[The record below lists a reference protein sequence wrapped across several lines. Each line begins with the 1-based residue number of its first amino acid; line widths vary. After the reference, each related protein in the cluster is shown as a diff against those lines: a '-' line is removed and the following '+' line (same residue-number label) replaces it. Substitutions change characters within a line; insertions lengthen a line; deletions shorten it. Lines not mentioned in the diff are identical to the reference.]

1 MPANVTPMMAQY
13 LALKEQ
19 AGDCLLFYRMGDFFE
34 LFFDDAREAAQIL
47 DIALTSRG
55 EHDGE
60 KIPMC
65 GVPVHAAE
73 GYLARLI
80 KAGCRVAIAEQ
91 TETPS
96 EAKKRGGSKALVERD
111 IVRFVTAGTLTE
123 EALLEPRRANVLAA
137 VCDVRGTVGI
147 ASCDISTGRME
158 LEECAPERLAAALAR
173 LGASEVVAPE
183 SWDDAPDDAIVRP
196 ARDFAS
202 DAGEARLKAIH
213 EVATLDGFGTF
224 SRPMLAAAG
233 GLVAYL
239 DHVGRG
245 TLPLLLPPVAREG
258 DAHLA
263 MDEATR
269 ASLEVLEAQ
278 QGGRKG
284 SLIDAV
290 DRCVTGGGA
299 RQLAEDLSAPL
310 TDSLAI
316 NERLELV
323 EWLHEDALLR
333 EDLRAV
339 LRALPDIGRA
349 LGRVV
354 AGRGSPRDL
363 GQLRDGL
370 AEAHRIR
377 DFLVGKAGLP
387 VLLERLLPALGG
399 HGALVDLYARALVP
413 SPPTERGQG
422 GFIAE
427 GYDAALDTL
436 RETSGNARRA
446 IAALEAKYR
455 DQTGIAALKIKHNNV
470 LGYFIEVPA
479 KHADAL
485 MAPDSGFTHR
495 QTMAGAVR
503 FNALALHEEAGRIT
517 EAGAHALAAEEAHF
531 EELVGAAVAA
541 RQPIAETA
549 AALARIDV
557 AAGQAERAAEGG
569 WCRPDIAEEP
579 CLAIEGGRHPVVE
592 AALAA
597 AGERFIANDCF
608 LNLTVEERHQPSP
621 PPDHPRDDTDGWSG
635 GGEGRNRPQGAR
647 ERDRISGRES
657 RLWLIGGPNM
667 GGKSTFLR
675 QNALIVLLAQA
686 GGFVPAAAA
695 RIGLV
700 DRLFSRVGA
709 SDNLARGRS
718 TFMVE
723 MVETAA
729 ILSQATERSFVIL
742 DEVGRG
748 TSTYDGLALAWAV
761 VEAVHG
767 VNKCRCLFAT
777 HYHELSRLA
786 ESCEALSLHHVRARE
801 WKGDLVLLHEL
812 AEGPADRSY
821 GLAVARLAGVPPH
834 VIARAK
840 AVLERLE
847 KGRAETGGL
856 AAGLGDLPLFA
867 AAAEIEEEQC
877 DALRERLQ
885 ALDIDALSPRE
896 ALDLLYELKRE
907 AGDNS

>member
-1 MPANVTPMMAQY
+1 MMTQY
-13 LALKEQ
+13 LALKAE

-34 LFFDDAREAAQIL
+34 LFFDDAKTAAQVL

-55 EHDGE
+55 EHHGAP
-60 KIPMC
+60 IPMC

-91 TETPS
+91 VESPA
-96 EAKKRGGSKALVERD
+96 EAKLRGGGKTLVARD

-137 VCDVRGTVGI
+137 VCDLRGSIGI

-158 LEECAPERLAAALAR
+158 LEECAADRLGAALAR
-173 LGASEVVAPE
+173 LGASEVVAADG
-183 SWDDAPDDAIVRP
+183 WADAPLDATPRP

-202 DAGEARLKAIH
+202 DPGEARLKAVH
-213 EVATLDGFGTF
+213 GVATLDGFGSF
-224 SRPMLAAAG
+224 SRAMLAAAG
-233 GLVAYL
+233 GLIAYL
-239 DHVGRG
+239 DHAGRG
-245 TLPLLLPPVAREG
+245 SLPLLLPPVLRAGE
-258 DAHLA
+258 AHLA

-269 ASLEVLEAQ
+269 ASLEILSSS
-278 QGGRKG
+278 QGSRKG

-290 DRCVTGGGA
+290 DRCVTGAGA

-310 TDSLAI
+310 TDAAVI
-316 NERLELV
+316 AERLELV
-323 EWLHEDALLR
+323 GWLLDDPLLR
-333 EDLRAV
+333 EDLRSV
-339 LRALPDIGRA
+339 LRALPDVGRA

-370 AEAHRIR
+370 SEARRVR
-377 DFLVGKAGLP
+377 DHLQTRQDRPA
-387 VLLERLLPALGG
+387 LLDRLLPALGG
-399 HGALVDLYARALVP
+399 HGALVDLYVRALVP
-413 SPPTERGQG
+413 LPPTERAAG
-422 GFIAE
+422 GYIAE
-427 GYDAALDTL
+427 SYDFALDAL
-436 RETSGNARRA
+436 RQTSGHARRA

-455 DQTGIAALKIKHNNV
+455 GETGIPALKIRHNGV

-479 KHADAL
+479 KHADRLRSA
-485 MAPDSGFTHR
+485 DSGFTHR

-503 FNALALHEEAGRIT
+503 FNALALHEEASRIA
-517 EAGAHALAAEEAHF
+517 EAGGHALAAEEAHF
-531 EELVGAAVAA
+531 EELTAAALTSRLA
-541 RQPIAETA
+541 IAETA

-557 AAGQAERAAEGG
+557 SAGQAERAAEGG
-569 WCRPDIAEEP
+569 WCRPSLVEEP

-592 AALAA
+592 TALAA
-597 AGERFIANDCF
+597 KGERFVANDCR
-608 LNLTVEERHQPSP
+608 LG
-621 PPDHPRDDTDGWSG
+621 PDD
-635 GGEGRNRPQGAR
+635 
-647 ERDRISGRES
+647 
-657 RLWLIGGPNM
+657 RLWLVGGPNM

-686 GGFVPAAAA
+686 GGFVPATNAT
-695 RIGLV
+695 IGLV

-729 ILSQATERSFVIL
+729 ILAQASERSFVIL

-761 VEAVHG
+761 AEAVHG
-767 VNKCRCLFAT
+767 TNRCRCLFAT

-786 ESCEALSLHHVRARE
+786 ASCEALSLHHVRARE
-801 WKGDLVLLHEL
+801 WKGDLVLLHEVT
-812 AEGPADRSY
+812 EGPADRSY
-821 GLAVARLAGVPPH
+821 GLAVARLAGVPAP
-834 VIARAK
+834 VLTRAK
-840 AVLERLE
+840 QVLDRLER
-847 KGRAETGGL
+847 GRAETGGL

-867 AAAEIEEEQC
+867 AALEAQAAEV
-877 DALRERLQ
+877 DALRDRL
-885 ALDIDALSPRE
+885 AAIDIDALSPRE
-896 ALDLLYELKRE
+896 ALDLLYELKRQ
-907 AGDNS
+907 AGTDR

>member
-1 MPANVTPMMAQY
+1 MAGGATPMMTQY
-13 LALKEQ
+13 HALKQE

-34 LFFDDAREAAQIL
+34 LFFDDAKQAAAIL

-55 EHDGE
+55 EHDGVPV
-60 KIPMC
+60 PMC

-91 TETPS
+91 TESPA
-96 EAKKRGGSKALVERD
+96 EAKARGGSKALVARD

-137 VCDVRGTVGI
+137 VCEVRGTIGI

-158 LEECAPERLAAALAR
+158 LEECAPERLGAALAR
-173 LGASEVVAPE
+173 IGASEVVAPE
-183 SWDDAPDDAIVRP
+183 GWDGAPLDAILRP
-196 ARDFAS
+196 SRDFAS
-202 DAGEARLKAIH
+202 DGGEARLKAVH
-213 EVATLDGFGTF
+213 GVATLEGFGQF
-224 SRPMLAAAG
+224 SRAMLGAGG

-245 TLPLLLPPVAREG
+245 SLPLLLPPVVRAG

-269 ASLEVLEAQ
+269 ASLEILAAS
-278 QGGRKG
+278 QGGRVG
-284 SLIDAV
+284 SLLHAI
-290 DRCVTGGGA
+290 DRCVTGAGA
-299 RQLAEDLSAPL
+299 RLLAEDLSAPL
-310 TDSLAI
+310 TDRMAVA
-316 NERLELV
+316 ERLELV
-323 EWLHEDALLR
+323 AWLHDDALLR

-339 LRALPDIGRA
+339 LRALPDVGRA
-349 LGRVV
+349 LGRIV

-370 AEAHRIR
+370 GEARRVRDYLQARAER
-377 DFLVGKAGLP
+377 P
-387 VLLERLLPALGG
+387 VLLDALLPTLGG
-399 HGALVDLYARALVP
+399 HGALVDLFSRALVP

-427 GYDAALDTL
+427 GYDAALDEL
-436 RETSGNARRA
+436 RQASGNARRA

-455 DQTGIAALKIKHNNV
+455 EQTGIPALKIKHNNV

-479 KHADAL
+479 KHGDKL

-495 QTMAGAVR
+495 QTMASAVR
-503 FNALALHEEAGRIT
+503 FNALALHEEASRIA
-517 EAGAHALAAEEAHF
+517 EAGGHALAAEESHF
-531 EELVGAAVAA
+531 EELVGVAIAAKREIAA
-541 RQPIAETA
+541 TAE
-549 AALARIDV
+549 ALARIDV
-557 AAGQAERAAEGG
+557 ACGQAERAAEGG
-569 WCRPDIAEEP
+569 WCRPEIADEP

-592 AALAA
+592 AALAVS
-597 AGERFIANDCF
+597 GERFVANDCA
-608 LNLTVEERHQPSP
+608 LSEI
-621 PPDHPRDDTDGWSG
+621 D
-635 GGEGRNRPQGAR
+635 
-647 ERDRISGRES
+647 

-686 GGFVPAAAA
+686 GGFVPAQAA

-729 ILSQATERSFVIL
+729 ILAQATERSFVIL

-761 VEAVHG
+761 VEAVHEA
-767 VNKCRCLFAT
+767 NRCRCLFAT

-786 ESCEALSLHHVRARE
+786 ESCDALSLHHVRARE

-821 GLAVARLAGVPPH
+821 GLAVAKLAGVPDQ
-834 VIARAK
+834 VVARARTI
-840 AVLERLE
+840 LDRLE
-847 KGRAETGGL
+847 KSRAETGGL

-867 AAAEIEEEQC
+867 AALEQAEEEA
-877 DALRERLQ
+877 DSLRDTLRT
-885 ALDIDALSPRE
+885 LDIDALSPRD
-896 ALDLLYELKRE
+896 ALEVLYDLRRQADEESGPR
-907 AGDNS
+907 